1 MADRN
6 RERFLFL
13 AGRYIDRLLVALS
26 ALAVFLAFMHHAC
39 WRYGADPGNI
49 IASYFD
55 LDSESTLGSWY
66 AALLWFSV
74 SLSSLL
80 AWALERWFQSD
91 FRFRFWWL
99 VTAFVFAV
107 ASADEISMIHETAGE
122 LLEKSL
128 ASKGLGTS
136 IWSFFEDSPWLVF
149 YILPLLSFIVM
160 TLCFLSD
167 RFSKSKKG
175 SLLLASGFA
184 SYIVA
189 LIIEFVQG
197 MPAAKLAPL
206 AGLVFLSARDF
217 YNVSVVVEETLENL
231 GTVLIL
237 VAVLWH
243 CHGVLNG
250 LIYRSGKAGGA
261 E

>member
-1 MADRN
+1 MAERSK
-6 RERFLFL
+6 ERFVFL
-13 AGRYIDRLLVALS
+13 AGRYINRLLIALS
-26 ALAVFLAFMHHAC
+26 AVAVFLAFMHHAF
-39 WRYGADPGNI
+39 WQYGADPHNI

-80 AWALERWFQSD
+80 AWALERWYRSE

-99 VTAFVFAV
+99 VMAFVFAV

-122 LLEKSL
+122 LLKKNL
-128 ASKGLGTS
+128 AAKGIGMS
-136 IWSFFEDSPWLVF
+136 IWSYFEDSPWLVF
-149 YILPLLSFIVM
+149 YILPLAGFILM
-160 TLCFLSD
+160 TLWFLSD
-167 RFSKSKKG
+167 RFGKHRKEAV
-175 SLLLASGFA
+175 LLASGFA

-197 MPAAKLAPL
+197 MPEAKLAPL
-206 AGLVFLSARDF
+206 AGMFFLGAHDF
-217 YNVSVVVEETLENL
+217 YNASVVVEETLENL
-231 GTVLIL
+231 GTVFIL

-243 CHGVLNG
+243 C
-250 LIYRSGKAGGA
+250 RSVVCKSGEAGGEA
-261 E
+261 